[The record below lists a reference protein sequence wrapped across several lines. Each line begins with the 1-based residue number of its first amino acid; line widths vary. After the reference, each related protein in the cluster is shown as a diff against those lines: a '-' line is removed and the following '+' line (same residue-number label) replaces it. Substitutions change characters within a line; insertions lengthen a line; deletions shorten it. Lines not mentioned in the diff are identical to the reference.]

1 MAEQKGGRPIAASMR
16 PTGGDKAL
24 VSRKQYFRRKKVC
37 KFSVE
42 KIDDITYRDVQL
54 LKQFISE
61 NGRILP
67 RRITG
72 TSPAF
77 QRRLAR
83 AIKQARNIALLP
95 FTSRN

>member
-1 MAEQKGGRPIAASMR
+1 M
-16 PTGGDKAL
+16 
-24 VSRKQYFRRKKVC
+24 
-37 KFSVE
+37 
-42 KIDDITYRDVQL
+42 

-77 QRRLAR
+77 QRRLTR
-83 AIKQARNIALLP
+83 AIKQARNLALLP
-95 FTSRN
+95 FTSRGN